1 MSTKTIKPID
11 SNTILVPTDFT
22 EVSLMAL
29 KHASQLAKIFNKQII
44 LLHVLET
51 GMLESSKSKEQKE
64 TDASKKLQALADDN
78 MKESGIETSFV
89 VKQGNIFDQI
99 GEQADELNVAL
110 VVMGTHG
117 VIGMQHVVGSKA
129 LRVITNS
136 NRPFVVVQKKQMKEH
151 GFKNIVLP
159 IDFSKQTKQKLVWA
173 VELSK
178 VFNSTFHVLADF
190 EDDEYTSKAVNN
202 NIAYAENYLRKNEC
216 NFTVAR
222 APKGDFAKETI
233 RFSSSVDAD
242 LIVIM
247 TNQEQGLSSYII
259 GPYEQNVIANDAQI
273 PVMTLNPV
281 DTMTAKNGHLFN
293 FGNY

>member
-22 EVSLMAL
+22 EVALMAL
-29 KHASQLAKIFNKQII
+29 KHASQLGKIFNKHII

-64 TDASKKLQALADDN
+64 TEASKKLQALADEN
-78 MKESGIETSFV
+78 KKESDIETSFV

-99 GEQADELNVAL
+99 GEQADELNTAL

-117 VIGMQHVVGSKA
+117 VKGMQHVVGSKA

>member
-1 MSTKTIKPID
+1 MSKNTIKPID
-11 SNTILVPTDFT
+11 SDTILVPTDFT
-22 EVSLMAL
+22 EVAENAL
-29 KHASQLAKIFNKQII
+29 GHASLLAKIFKKQIVI
-44 LLHVLET
+44 MHVLEK
-51 GMLESSKSKEQKE
+51 GMLAIGKKKNAKEDE
-64 TDASKKLQALADDN
+64 LQAQLNDLAKKNSDLTGV
-78 MKESGIETSFV
+78 STTGIIRY
-89 VKQGNIFDQI
+89 GNIFDAI
-99 GEQADELNVAL
+99 GETADEVNAAL

-117 VIGMQHVVGSKA
+117 VIGMQKVVGSKA
-129 LRVITNS
+129 LRVITNAS
-136 NRPFVVVQKKQMKEH
+136 RPFVVVQKKEIRSE
-151 GFKNIVLP
+151 GYKNIVLP

-190 EDDEYTSKAVNN
+190 EDDEFTSKAVNN
-202 NIAYAENYLRKNEC
+202 NIAYAENHLRKNEC

-233 RFSSSVDAD
+233 RFSSSVEAD

-247 TNQEQGLSSYII
+247 TNQDQGLSSYII

-281 DTMTAKNGHLFN
+281 DTMNAKNGHLFN

>member
-64 TDASKKLQALADDN
+64 NEASKKLQVLADDN
-78 MKESGIETSFV
+78 KKESEIETSFV

>member
-22 EVSLMAL
+22 EVALMAL

-51 GMLESSKSKEQKE
+51 GILESSKSKEQKE
-64 TDASKKLQALADDN
+64 NEASKKLQVLADDN
-78 MKESGIETSFV
+78 KKESGIETSFV

-99 GEQADELNVAL
+99 GEQADELNAAL

-117 VIGMQHVVGSKA
+117 VKGMQHVVGSKA

-136 NRPFVVVQKKQMKEH
+136 NRPFGVVQKKQMKEQ